1 MMNTVSVISAYCT
14 EAKNKSFLNVFFP
27 QAKKKINK
35 TIDANT
41 KYVRLFLD
49 FRPHCVSGWLSK

>member
-1 MMNTVSVISAYCT
+1 MNTVSVISAYCT

-41 KYVRLFLD
+41 KYVRLF
-49 FRPHCVSGWLSK
+49 